1 MCHALNPACT
11 LLVLSFARLV
21 AYVTCAHTQSFRTK
35 KVIVE
40 LQGIDFLYPHLSS
53 VDWVTQMYA
62 AAAIQNMCQNVEFAS
77 SLKDRGAL
85 QLLRNLL
92 RSTHP
97 AVVRLAAGALKNV
110 GDTYTLLED
119 AGGEG
124 QREMGDEGTS
134 RRSRKRSLY
143 RGSVRR
149 TSFAL
154 GPLSQVGSAPKPKVL
169 RSPRVEAAIN
179 ACVQE
184 DQKRHGLE
192 GEAATLIQTRWRGI
206 FAREDAS
213 RLADAARE
221 YRCAGAR
228 ITNLLRRSPKGAD
241 ILLIKSELRDLPL
254 P

>member
-1 MCHALNPACT
+1 MPFQ
-11 LLVLSFARLV
+11 LVLSFARLV
-21 AYVTCAHTQSFRTK
+21 ACHMPTQSWRTK

-40 LQGIDFLYPHLSS
+40 LQGIDYLYPHLSS

-154 GPLSQVGSAPKPKVL
+154 GPLSQVSNAPKPKLL

-228 ITNLLRRSPKGAD
+228 LTNLLRRSPKGAD

>member
-1 MCHALNPACT
+1 MP
-11 LLVLSFARLV
+11 
-21 AYVTCAHTQSFRTK
+21 TQSWRTK

-40 LQGIDFLYPHLSS
+40 LQGIDYLYPHLSS

-85 QLLRNLL
+85 QLLHNLL
-92 RSTHP
+92 RSTHT

-110 GDTYTLLED
+110 GDTYRIPED
-119 AGGEG
+119 AGNEG
-124 QREMGDEGTS
+124 QGEMGDEGTS

-143 RGSVRR
+143 RGSVRS
-149 TSFAL
+149 SFAL
-154 GPLSQVGSAPKPKVL
+154 GPLGQAQVSNTPKPKVL
-169 RSPRVEAAIN
+169 RSPRVEAAIE

-184 DQKRHGLE
+184 DQKRHGQE

-206 FAREDAS
+206 FAREDAN

-221 YRCAGAR
+221 YRCAGAA

-254 P
+254 

>member
-1 MCHALNPACT
+1 
-11 LLVLSFARLV
+11 
-21 AYVTCAHTQSFRTK
+21 
-35 KVIVE
+35 
-40 LQGIDFLYPHLSS
+40 
-53 VDWVTQMYA
+53 
-62 AAAIQNMCQNVEFAS
+62 MCQNVEFAS

-119 AGGEG
+119 AGDEG
-124 QREMGDEGTS
+124 QREIIEMGDEGTS

-184 DQKRHGLE
+184 DQRRHGLE